1 MYSLVESETT
11 IAKLTVDAT
20 KLPKQLAELKAW
32 LQKNK
37 NALAR
42 PFALRATGKKCEL
55 SDTKS
60 FGKTLYFHRPR
71 FGPEYKHDDLDRIR
85 GVLRSK
91 LTPTT
96 FAEYKRRVLCDERTI
111 RWVRIDFSF
120 QGAKIA
126 NVQFR
131 HDDPRS
137 EFQGGSSLRLAE
149 STLLAASQLSAQ
161 RRMVADHVGNLQIGS
176 NFDKKVIG
184 TLGCLLPKKGL
195 KKTEAGYSDL
205 VFVSMPNKPI
215 HVCLSKNLFDSNL
228 PQEFFFSIVQRFRNR
243 QEGFSDF
250 ESAYLTA
257 SSGDVEPQSIHAGFN
272 IFPSRF
278 EQNWSCLDVPVLPSQ
293 EFLVD
298 YRKGFDPLAKQEIG
312 HGQIAAYPLLLLKIP
327 TTVDTNSEVPALA
340 INAVHTHEGMCL
352 ELQSVLGKEPIEHAA
367 KILQGKPTYWTDDVA
382 SRWGWYPNSSPRK
395 KAIAKAPISIVKP
408 RRVSADSGI
417 VKSNVAPKKKLG
429 KVGSESAK
437 AAKPNPK
444 RQAKKKK

>member
-71 FGPEYKHDDLDRIR
+71 FGPEYKHDDLDSIS
-85 GVLRSK
+85 GELRSK

-126 NVQFR
+126 NVQFW

-137 EFQGGSSLRLAE
+137 EFQGSTSLIIAE
-149 STLLAASQLSAQ
+149 CALLTTSQFAAQ
-161 RRMVADHVGNLQIGS
+161 RRMAVDRIGSLQIGS
-176 NFDKKVIG
+176 YFDKQVVG
-184 TLGCLLPKKGL
+184 TSDCLLPKKGL
-195 KKTEAGYSDL
+195 KTKEAGRPDR
-205 VFVSMPNKPI
+205 VSVQLPNKMI
-215 HVCLSKNLFDSNL
+215 YVSLSTSLFDSN
-228 PQEFFFSIVQRFRNR
+228 PTQGFHFHIAKSFRQRE
-243 QEGFSDF
+243 QGFSDF

-257 SSGDVEPQSIHAGFN
+257 SSGGVEPQSIHAGFD
-272 IFPSRF
+272 IFPDRF
-278 EQNWSCLDVPVLPSQ
+278 EQSWACLDVPVLPSQ

-340 INAVHTHEGMCL
+340 INAVHTHEGKCL

-395 KAIAKAPISIVKP
+395 KAIAKAPTSIVKP
-408 RRVSADSGI
+408 SRASADSGI
-417 VKSNVAPKKKLG
+417 VKSNVASKKKVG

-437 AAKPNPK
+437 AAKPTPK